1 MPLVHKSAIQIST
14 SHHCFLSCKIV
25 VQDSQT
31 VSHPMSIAVD
41 LPNSHTAVIEDKTTA
56 NVEFA

>member
-1 MPLVHKSAIQIST
+1 
-14 SHHCFLSCKIV
+14 
-25 VQDSQT
+25 
-31 VSHPMSIAVD
+31 MSIAVD